1 MCRCAVGIDKS
12 PHDQTIQGR
21 MMNELPTAF
30 FRQIS
35 DRGFEP
41 SLATQGPWSPDF
53 QHGGPPSSLLTHVL
67 RTQPS
72 TGNFRI
78 IRITIEILRAVPLK
92 PCEIKVEVV
101 RGGKKIEFLKAEYQ
115 SEGQTFLIAHAW
127 RVHSEVGVTEAISDP
142 YEIPALPEPQV
153 HELFPIFGHFPYVEA
168 LEWRFAKGGFDSL
181 GPATVWTR
189 ARIPLI
195 ENHET
200 DGLEA
205 LVLMIDSANGIST
218 ELDFHK
224 WTYVPVDL
232 TVGIYRHPEGPWVGM
247 DARTVIG
254 NDGNGQTTTVAFDSK
269 GAVGHSLHTL
279 FIRPR

>member
-1 MCRCAVGIDKS
+1 
-12 PHDQTIQGR
+12 
-21 MMNELPTAF
+21 MNELPTAF

-35 DRGFEP
+35 ESEFEP
-41 SLATQGPWSPDF
+41 SVATTGPWSPDL

-67 RTQPS
+67 RRHPS
-72 TGNFRI
+72 AGHFRI
-78 IRITIEILRAVPLK
+78 IRVTIEILSGVPVK

-101 RGGKKIEFLKAEYQ
+101 RGGKRIELIRGEYR
-115 SEGQTFLIAHAW
+115 SGDKTYLIAHAW
-127 RVHSEVGVTEAISDP
+127 RINSEVGVTSVISDL
-142 YEIPALPEPQV
+142 YEIPLLPEPQAQNF
-153 HELFPIFGHFPYVEA
+153 FPIFGSFPYVEA
-168 LEWRFAKGGFDSL
+168 LEWRFVKGGVDTL

-189 ARIPLI
+189 PRIPLI
-195 ENHET
+195 ENHEI

-205 LVLMIDSANGIST
+205 LVLMIDSANGISA
-218 ELDFHK
+218 ELDFNK

-232 TVGIYRHPEGPWVGM
+232 TVGIYRQPEGPWVGM

-269 GAVGHSLHTL
+269 GTVGHSLHTL